1 MAKITSVKK
10 QFRLYFRIILLLL
23 LATTL
28 AYGSYSV
35 RSFSKKTIDHNAV
48 SLEKYT
54 ASFSED
60 LSTLET
66 FSRQLVY
73 SDPSFRL
80 LSLYN
85 IPDVQRVPEQY
96 YLRKIIQSHTPSYG
110 AILLYDSVKDD
121 AFFILGNQLSQDQA
135 HRAEIHSYLHN
146 LGDTPENY
154 GLDSFN
160 QWFVSWGNGNP
171 WLILA
176 NRQNRITIFSCIN
189 LNAYLARYP
198 VPVYSDQSS
207 IVLFSSDQILIGDIF
222 MEKNLPG
229 IDALLIPRSSLW
241 DIFRTGHFHCTTF
254 LAEYQTGISVV
265 TPVSALITHM
275 LPQIAYMLLIIALV
289 TVIVVIAYHSLRQLL
304 IYPLQEIAAMSRQSD
319 DPSAPAE
326 PAILP
331 SRHYQEYS
339 DIKNALL
346 ALRDH
351 IITLQN
357 ERNKKEQAREHA
369 LLQYFQLQ
377 TRSHFFLNCLKS
389 LYSMLENEEHVRMKN
404 MILSFSS
411 HLRYVFHDTL
421 SLVSLEDEQKET
433 NDYHRIISMD
443 SSILLILE
451 EEIPS
456 ELLSYQVPPLTI
468 QTFLENSYQYSGT
481 KDAPLLFTVQA
492 QTVPYHDRMYL
503 QIRCS
508 DNGRGYDPSVL
519 EKINGE
525 VDDDFDQYHVG
536 INNLKRRMA
545 ILYKN
550 DFHMAFYNQPGGGA
564 CSVIYVPATERKE
577 LL

>member
-1 MAKITSVKK
+1 
-10 QFRLYFRIILLLL
+10 
-23 LATTL
+23 
-28 AYGSYSV
+28 
-35 RSFSKKTIDHNAV
+35 
-48 SLEKYT
+48 
-54 ASFSED
+54 
-60 LSTLET
+60 
-66 FSRQLVY
+66 
-73 SDPSFRL
+73 
-80 LSLYN
+80 
-85 IPDVQRVPEQY
+85 
-96 YLRKIIQSHTPSYG
+96 
-110 AILLYDSVKDD
+110 
-121 AFFILGNQLSQDQA
+121 
-135 HRAEIHSYLHN
+135 
-146 LGDTPENY
+146 
-154 GLDSFN
+154 
-160 QWFVSWGNGNP
+160 
-171 WLILA
+171 
-176 NRQNRITIFSCIN
+176 
-189 LNAYLARYP
+189 
-198 VPVYSDQSS
+198 
-207 IVLFSSDQILIGDIF
+207 
-222 MEKNLPG
+222 MEENLPG
-229 IDALLIPRSSLW
+229 SDSLLTPGSSLW
-241 DIFRTGHFHCTTF
+241 DIFRTGYFHCTTF
-254 LAEYQTGISVV
+254 LDDHPVGISVV
-265 TPVSALITHM
+265 TPVSTLITHM
-275 LPQIAYMLLIIALV
+275 LPQIAYMLLIVALV
-289 TVIVVIAYHSLRQLL
+289 MLITGIAYRSLRQLL
-304 IYPLQEIAAMSRQSD
+304 IYPLQEIAAMSRQSE
-319 DPSAPAE
+319 DPAVPAE

-351 IITLQN
+351 IITLEN

-421 SLVSLEDEQKET
+421 SLVSLEDERKET

-468 QTFLENSYQYSGT
+468 QTFLENSYKYSGR

-525 VDDDFDQYHVG
+525 MDDDFDQYHVG

-550 DFHMAFYNQPGGGA
+550 DFQMAFYNQPGGGA
-564 CSVIYVPATERKE
+564 CSVIYVPVTERKE